1 MNETQVLRGYLV
13 DVHFVRTSFPEAP
26 SLALTLR
33 PSPELAGSERSAI
46 FNGISDLRLIDL
58 NALVDCILLVED
70 VSHWQHDKIRYFVH
84 DSEDEV
90 ISFKCLQWDLAS

>member
-1 MNETQVLRGYLV
+1 MNETQALRGYIV
-13 DVHFVRTSFPEAP
+13 DVRFDRTSFPEAS

-33 PSPELAGSERSAI
+33 PSPELADGERSAN

-58 NALVDCILLVED
+58 NAWVDCILVIED
-70 VSHWQHDKIRYFVH
+70 VSHWQREKIRYFVH

-90 ISFKCLQWDLAS
+90 ISFKCLQWDFAS